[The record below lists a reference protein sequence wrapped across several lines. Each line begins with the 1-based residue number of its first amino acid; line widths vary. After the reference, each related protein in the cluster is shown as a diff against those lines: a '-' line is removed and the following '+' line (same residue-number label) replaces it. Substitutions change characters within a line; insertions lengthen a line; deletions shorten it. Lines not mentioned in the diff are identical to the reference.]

1 MYCII
6 ILFSYFINN
15 TYVSNYPTRTI
26 SLECILIIGKI
37 YKNNDIIK
45 LTKDLLKDNSLY
57 DNNKYITLC
66 NYLLKLFPDCV
77 STLYIRKQLNN
88 INFMK
93 SVYNNYY

>member
-1 MYCII
+1 M
-6 ILFSYFINN
+6 
-15 TYVSNYPTRTI
+15 SNYPTKII

-45 LTKDLLKDNSLY
+45 LSKDLLKDNSLY

-66 NYLLKLFPDCV
+66 NYLLKLFPGCV

-93 SVYNNYY
+93 SVYSNYY